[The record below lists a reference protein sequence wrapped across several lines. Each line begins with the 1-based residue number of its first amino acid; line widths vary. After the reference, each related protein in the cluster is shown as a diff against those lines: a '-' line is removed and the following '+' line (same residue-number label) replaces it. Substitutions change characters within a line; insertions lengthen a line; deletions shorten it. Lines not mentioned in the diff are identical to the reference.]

1 MNRYPLWKN
10 LLILVVT
17 LYGLIYATPNFFPD
31 QPAIQ
36 ISRERSGELV
46 TDAVVG
52 QLSTA
57 LDAASIAHQ
66 TAERLDNGSVMIR
79 LQQREQQLQA
89 KTVIEQSLAAV
100 GDGYVVALNLAQ
112 ATPNWLRSIGA
123 KPMKLGLDL
132 SGGVHFLME
141 VDIQAAIKQRQDIYL
156 AELRQRLREE
166 KIRYRQLELQTG
178 DVIRL
183 QFAAAED
190 RTKGEAWI
198 REQYREFTVTEAGE
212 GERLF
217 LELRLTEAKVKEI
230 ANYAMEQNLTTLRN
244 RVNELG
250 VAEPLVQRQGSNRIV
265 VELPGVQDTAQAKRT
280 LGKTANLEFRLESR
294 DPVKGEAFAFRDE
307 RLGEARLERDVVT
320 TGDSVSNA
328 QSAFDENGQPQVSI
342 SLDSRGGKRMLDAT
356 RENVGRRLGVL
367 FIEQKVRTVERER
380 DGQRVREPVRVSERK
395 IISLAT
401 IQSPLGNSFR
411 ITGLDSPQEAT
422 ELALLLR
429 AGALAAPMVFVE
441 ERTVG
446 PSLGQENIRL
456 GTQSA
461 LIGIGLVMLFM
472 VLVYK
477 LFGLI
482 ANAALMVNLVVL
494 VAMMSLISA
503 TLTLPGIAGIVLA
516 MGMAVDANVLIFG
529 RIREELKNGMSPQ
542 AAINAGFDRAFLTIL
557 DSNLTTLIATFILY
571 LIGTGPVKGFAITLS
586 IGIIVSMF
594 TAVAGS
600 RALINLIYGGR
611 KVNKL
616 LI

>member
-1 MNRYPLWKN
+1 MVNRYPLWKN
-10 LLILVVT
+10 LLILAVT
-17 LYGLIYATPNFFPD
+17 LYGFIYATPNFFPD

-46 TDAVVG
+46 TDGVVT
-52 QLSTA
+52 QLGTA
-57 LDAASIAHQ
+57 LDAAGIGHQ
-66 TAERLDNGSVMIR
+66 AAERLDNGSVMIR
-79 LQQREQQLQA
+79 LQQRDQQLPA
-89 KTVIEQSLAAV
+89 KAVIDQSL
-100 GDGYVVALNLAQ
+100 GEGHVVALNLAPT
-112 ATPNWLRSIGA
+112 TPQWLLAIGA
-123 KPMKLGLDL
+123 KAMKLGLDL

-141 VDIQAAIKQRQDIYL
+141 VDTQAAIKQRQEIYV

-166 KIRYRQLELQTG
+166 KLRYRQLEPQVDG
-178 DVIRL
+178 RL
-183 QFAAAED
+183 RLHFNTAEERTKAAEWV
-190 RTKGEAWI
+190 RG
-198 REQYREFTVTEAGE
+198 QYREFAVAEGGE

-217 LELRLTEAKVKEI
+217 LDLRLTEAKVKEI
-230 ANYAMEQNLTTLRN
+230 ADYAMEQNLTTLRN

-280 LGKTANLEFRLESR
+280 LGKTANLEFRLEAR
-294 DPVKGEAFAFRDE
+294 DPAKGEQFAFRDE

-328 QSAFDENGQPQVSI
+328 QSSYDENGRPQVNI
-342 SLDSRGGKRMLDAT
+342 DLDSRGGKRMLDAT

-367 FIEQKVRTVERER
+367 FIEQKVRMVERER
-380 DGQRVREPVRVSERK
+380 DGQRVREPVRVNERK

-411 ITGLDSPQEAT
+411 VTGLDSPQEAA

-456 GTQSA
+456 GTRSA
-461 LIGIGLVMLFM
+461 LIGIALVMLFM

-482 ANAALMVNLVVL
+482 ANVALMVNLALL
-494 VAMMSLISA
+494 VAVMSLISA

-542 AAINAGFDRAFLTIL
+542 AAISAGFDRAFLTIL

-594 TAVAGS
+594 TAVTGS

-611 KVNKL
+611 KVKKL